1 MHQIVFVPIMVF
13 LATGLTAGT
22 VSAWIEFRAQ
32 PRPRAA
38 QKFRPVLVH
47 DKGSAPLLRSTVKQ
61 PAPRYRDAMPI
72 RLVING
78 G

>member
-1 MHQIVFVPIMVF
+1 MHQIVFVPMMVF
-13 LATGLTAGT
+13 LATAFTAGT
-22 VSAWIEFRAQ
+22 VSAWIELRMQ

-47 DKGSAPLLRSTVKQ
+47 DKGPAPLLRSTVKR
-61 PAPRYRDAMPI
+61 PAPRYRTAAPI

>member
-1 MHQIVFVPIMVF
+1 MVF
-13 LATGLTAGT
+13 IPIAVLCVTGLAAGI
-22 VSAWIEFRAQ
+22 VSALVELFHR
-32 PRPRAA
+32 PRPP

-47 DKGSAPLLRSTVKQ
+47 DKGPAPLLRSR
-61 PAPRYRDAMPI
+61 PRRPVPHRHATPI

>member
-1 MHQIVFVPIMVF
+1 MHDLPFLPIAILGATVF
-13 LATGLTAGT
+13 AAGV
-22 VSAWIEFRAQ
+22 VSAWIELFLR
-32 PRPRAA
+32 PRPA

-47 DKGSAPLLRSTVKQ
+47 DKGPAPLLRSQIRRPV
-61 PAPRYRDAMPI
+61 PRRATPI